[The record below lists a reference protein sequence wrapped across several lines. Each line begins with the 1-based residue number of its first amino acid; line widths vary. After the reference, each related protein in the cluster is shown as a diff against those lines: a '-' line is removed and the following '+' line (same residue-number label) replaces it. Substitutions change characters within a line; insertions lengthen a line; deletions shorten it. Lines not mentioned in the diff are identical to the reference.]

1 MNLDAIGTWLG
12 WLLTAGYAALVA
24 VEALRFF
31 RTGLAG
37 AEQPA
42 VPAQS
47 VRRVPWPKVLGGVL
61 VAFLLS
67 RLLIAL
73 CCAAMFRIENQTFDG
88 FLPALAEK
96 LTPWDADHYLGIIE
110 RMYVTEGDAR
120 LHIVFLPFFPAVCRA
135 LCWLTGA
142 SALAM
147 AELVSNGA
155 LIAGGFAM
163 YRLVE
168 LDGDAIVARRAVLL
182 LKFCPLTYFFS
193 IPYTE
198 STFMLVTLLA
208 VLCARERRFGRA
220 LLFGAMASC
229 TRVVGLAV
237 AIPIYW
243 EWLRADADA
252 AAAKGAPNT
261 PGAMARRAALCAVK
275 VLPVS
280 AGLLIYLNV
289 NYRLY
294 GNPTQFMIFQRENW
308 YQTFGSMANT
318 FRYCLCNALGYDD
331 MLYRFGVWWPQVLL
345 LVAVPVLLWRRRK
358 RERPGDT
365 AYLLAT
371 HYVNF
376 APTWLLSGARYL
388 SGTYA
393 LYPLLA
399 RIPRTRKG
407 FAALLAAECAL
418 MIGMTVV
425 GLWHAK
431 VY

>member
-1 MNLDAIGTWLG
+1 MSLDAIGTWLG
-12 WLLTAGYAALVA
+12 WLLTAGYGALAA

-37 AEQPA
+37 AEQPSEP
-42 VPAQS
+42 VPSAERAPW
-47 VRRVPWPKVLGGVL
+47 RRVLGGVL

-67 RLLIAL
+67 RLMTAL
-73 CCAAMFRIENQTFDG
+73 CCAAMFVIENGTLEG
-88 FLPALAEK
+88 FFPAFIDK

-110 RMYVTEGDAR
+110 RMYVTEGDPR
-120 LHIVFLPFFPAVCRA
+120 LHIVFLPFFPAVCRV
-135 LCWLTGA
+135 LCWLTGI
-142 SALAM
+142 SAFGM

-155 LIAGGFAM
+155 LIAGGFVL
-163 YRLVE
+163 YRLAE
-168 LDGDAIVARRAVLL
+168 LDGDAAVARRAVLL
-182 LKFCPLTYFFS
+182 LMFCPMTYFYS

-208 VLCARERRFGRA
+208 ALCARRRRFGWA

-229 TRVVGLAV
+229 TRVVGMAI

-243 EWLRADADA
+243 EWLRADGEA
-252 AAAKGAPNT
+252 AAAKGAQNT
-261 PGAMARRAALCAVK
+261 PRAMARRAALCALK

-280 AGLLIYLNV
+280 AGLLIYLNI

-294 GNPTQFMIFQRENW
+294 GNPTQFMVFQRENW
-308 YQTFGSMANT
+308 YQSFGSMANT
-318 FRYCLCNALGYDD
+318 FRYCLSNAVGYDD
-331 MLYRFGVWWPQVLL
+331 FLYTLGVWWPQVLL
-345 LVAVPVLLWRRRK
+345 LIAVPLLLLWRRK

-365 AYLLAT
+365 AYTLVT

-388 SGTYA
+388 SATYA

-399 RIPRTRKG
+399 RIPRSKKG

-418 MIGMTVV
+418 MIFMTVV
-425 GLWHAK
+425 GLWLVK